1 MRFGFG
7 KKLSTL
13 CCNLETFGFFTVD
26 ESLVVVGDGGNG
38 EEGNEKK
45 KKKIRIKVKLERRS
59 KDDKRKIKIQQK
71 IWTQHFKKRVSIRF

>member
-45 KKKIRIKVKLERRS
+45 KRKEGLRLNWKGEVKMIKEK
-59 KDDKRKIKIQQK
+59 
-71 IWTQHFKKRVSIRF
+71 